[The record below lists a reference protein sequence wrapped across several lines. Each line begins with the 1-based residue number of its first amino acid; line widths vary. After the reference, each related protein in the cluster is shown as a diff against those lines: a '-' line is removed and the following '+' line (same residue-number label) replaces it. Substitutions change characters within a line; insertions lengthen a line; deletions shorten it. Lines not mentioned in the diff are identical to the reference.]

1 MSLASVKSFTSGS
14 LAGESWS
21 ELLSRGEDGL
31 GWLPGSIGVQTSMP
45 TEGLNPRTELLSK
58 SLVAKAKETS
68 EEYRL
73 SKREED
79 LRAFHGLWSNMS
91 FRRPR
96 GMDVLSERAKAA
108 RKPQEPLADGFVK
121 RGPTGLT
128 AAEIAKKTPNLQTLD
143 NEFFVLTDRLIEA
156 DSMHFVSVLGGQVLY
171 KEKDPVENA
180 YILLSGSVQQYS
192 GDHEFLRSMGW
203 HPHVEH
209 TEEDEKKR
217 LTKQAST
224 RSHISVEDQDED
236 DDENDPKSLSTLTE
250 YVRKTGKRPDDPRQ
264 RPGELWNTFS
274 LTEIPEFAAGSAHW
288 RGTALSARTGR
299 GGWAVFE
306 VVKYSL
312 VKSCWFSNFNDESDS
327 QSDF

>member
-31 GWLPGSIGVQTSMP
+31 GWLPGSIGPGPTGPTGPTP

-58 SLVAKAKETS
+58 SLVAKAKES
-68 EEYRL
+68 CEEYRF

-79 LRAFHGLWSNMS
+79 LRAFHGLWSNVS

-96 GMDVLSERAKAA
+96 GMDVLSERAKAL

-128 AAEIAKKTPNLQTLD
+128 AAEIAKKTPSLQTLD

-171 KEKDPVENA
+171 QEKDPVENA

-192 GDHEFLRSMGW
+192 R
-203 HPHVEH
+203 
-209 TEEDEKKR
+209 
-217 LTKQAST
+217 
-224 RSHISVEDQDED
+224 
-236 DDENDPKSLSTLTE
+236 
-250 YVRKTGKRPDDPRQ
+250 
-264 RPGELWNTFS
+264 
-274 LTEIPEFAAGSAHW
+274 
-288 RGTALSARTGR
+288 
-299 GGWAVFE
+299 
-306 VVKYSL
+306 
-312 VKSCWFSNFNDESDS
+312 
-327 QSDF
+327 

>member
-31 GWLPGSIGVQTSMP
+31 GWLPGSIGPGPTGPTGPTP

-58 SLVAKAKETS
+58 SLVAKAKES
-68 EEYRL
+68 CEEYRF

-96 GMDVLSERAKAA
+96 GMDVLSERAKAV

-128 AAEIAKKTPNLQTLD
+128 AAEIAKKTPSLQTLD

-171 KEKDPVENA
+171 QEKDPVENA

-217 LTKQAST
+217 LTRQPST
-224 RSHISVEDQDED
+224 RSHISVEDQDPED
-236 DDENDPKSLSTLTE
+236 DDYDPKSFSTLTE
-250 YVRKTGKRPDDPRQ
+250 YVRKTGKRPDDTRQ
-264 RPGELWNTFS
+264 RHGNFGWDAFS
-274 LTEIPEFAAGSAHW
+274 LTVAEIHWNLVAGSAHW
-288 RGTALSARTGR
+288 RGTALSVRTGDGQWR
-299 GGWAVFE
+299 
-306 VVKYSL
+306 L
-312 VKSCWFSNFNDESDS
+312 
-327 QSDF
+327 